1 MQMES
6 GIPPIEMSARTY
18 YTIEIMQ
25 NGEKDNK

>member
-18 YTIEIMQ
+18 YTIEVIR
-25 NGEKDNK
+25 NGGKDNK